1 MKFSIEF
8 KQKKTLRVAKLTEVG
23 EDKEQDE
30 FAEAERAEMVDEA
43 ERVPC
48 SRANAI
54 AGDV

>member
-48 SRANAI
+48 SRANATRR
-54 AGDV
+54 